1 MAMRNKSSAVTTWSE
16 CPLPVS
22 ICAQLMVPVKVGAW
36 AGSSGVTGETVVRS
50 QVQGFVGV
58 EYERHGGVDPFGSD
72 VGSVE
77 GRGCGAALAHSAA
90 VASEFHPSVSAAIA
104 QDPTTPDP
112 VAPGGRS
119 IPEVPLSAAPQGS
132 QAHGRADP
140 VHHRGGRRSR
150 VVGDFDCRVRYGGS
164 VAVWQRGAAPAPRT

>member
-1 MAMRNKSSAVTTWSE
+1 MRNKSSAVTTRSG

-58 EYERHGGVDPFGSD
+58 EDARHGGVDPFGSD

-112 VAPGGRS
+112 TTLDPVAPGGRS
-119 IPEVPLSAAPQGS
+119 IPEVPLSAARQGS
-132 QAHGRADP
+132 QAHGRAGP
-140 VHHRGGRRSR
+140 VHHRGVEGPEWWGIST
-150 VVGDFDCRVRYGGS
+150 VVS
-164 VAVWQRGAAPAPRT
+164 VMGVA